1 MRAKALE
8 RCAPRGEGV
17 LARGAGGNFAGL
29 YAEWQKRR
37 IRLREGDERGCL
49 ALAATAPP
57 ACSSQWIGPVW
68 FISWL
73 A

>member
-1 MRAKALE
+1 VRLEEKA
-8 RCAPRGEGV
+8 C
-17 LARGAGGNFAGL
+17 
-29 YAEWQKRR
+29 
-37 IRLREGDERGCL
+37 LREELAAILQGYMQNGKKDAFGYGRGDETGCL